1 MVPAG
6 NAVAEQRGG
15 TGEADDPSGGAGR
28 SESEPKNFGGS
39 AGADVTSSGGRATGG
54 APAGGSGENHSGG
67 LHTGG
72 SVGGGVTAP
81 GGAPG
86 GSTGSGKPSGGAS
99 GATHTGGT
107 TNMGGAATTGGTT
120 SVGGSGDGPFTV
132 KAGGYVTSG
141 AMKGYAWTGGD
152 DVTPED
158 FSDLA
163 AGGDLCASGT
173 VPATEDYS
181 GTGMIGINLN
191 QATTGASKGSP
202 YTPTGSGIKVT
213 ITNAGGSDLRLQV
226 QGSKDYCTDI
236 TAPGGSFDWSEF
248 TVDCWEAGGAAYDG
262 SATITAIMVLVP
274 GEGPDGSDVDYE
286 FCITNVE
293 EVP

>member
-1 MVPAG
+1 MTAG
-6 NAVAEQRGG
+6 M
-15 TGEADDPSGGAGR
+15 
-28 SESEPKNFGGS
+28 
-39 AGADVTSSGGRATGG
+39 
-54 APAGGSGENHSGG
+54 
-67 LHTGG
+67 
-72 SVGGGVTAP
+72 
-81 GGAPG
+81 G
-86 GSTGSGKPSGGAS
+86 GSTLGAVGGATS
-99 GATHTGGT
+99 AV
-107 TNMGGAATTGGTT
+107 TGGTT
-120 SVGGSGDGPFTV
+120 SALTGGTTSALTGGTTSTVTGGTTSAVTGGTGSSTGGTGSSTGGSGSSTGGEASTDGPFTV